1 MVKIKL
7 LMVMLFITGTL
18 SACTTL
24 QERFSKE
31 PGHITTDFF
40 NDLEKSDRLAA
51 YNLFGKGLS
60 QTLSFN
66 QFDELIAS
74 MENQWGKIEDS
85 ETVLLP
91 FHQRL
96 GEDDFIPLGVPKE
109 KIKRYTFE
117 VQFRNAV
124 IDCDL
129 TLAQKD
135 GQYKI
140 VWISFWGSDVHL
152 TPAIQEKFEKLSPKP
167 SEEQNKKHE
176 IQ

>member
-1 MVKIKL
+1 MNKNELMIKFR
-7 LMVMLFITGTL
+7 LFTAMIIIAVTL
-18 SACTTL
+18 SACATL
-24 QERFSKE
+24 QERFSNE
-31 PGHITTDFF
+31 PGRITTEFF
-40 NDLEKSDRLAA
+40 NDLQKSDRQAA

-60 QTLSFN
+60 ETLSFN

-74 MENQWGKIEDS
+74 METQWGKIQDS

-109 KIKRYTFE
+109 KIKRFTFE
-117 VQFRNAV
+117 VQFRNAI

-140 VWISFWGSDVHL
+140 VWISFWGSDINL
-152 TPAIQEKFEKLSPKP
+152 APAIQEKFKSLSYKP
-167 SEEQNKKHE
+167 PEE
-176 IQ
+176 